1 MCVGVCGAPACSGA
15 AAGRADPRRLGGH
28 AGAGAGAGTG
38 VGGSSARALLAGP
51 EELSQPVACCAG
63 LLLLRGRRAGSADQ
77 DLLPLPAPQTAE
89 KGAVELLQYPC
100 QSTGQN
106 RFTMEDAKAA

>member
-1 MCVGVCGAPACSGA
+1 
-15 AAGRADPRRLGGH
+15 
-28 AGAGAGAGTG
+28 
-38 VGGSSARALLAGP
+38 LAGP

-89 KGAVELLQYPC
+89 QGAVELLPYPY
-100 QSTGQN
+100 QSTSQN
-106 RFTMEDAKAA
+106 RFAMESAKAA